1 MTFRER
7 GKTFADKAFKENEKV
22 CANAYN
28 GTDGGRAV
36 LENADPF
43 FDEIICE
50 QPLKHHALNEF
61 QKI

>member
-1 MTFRER
+1 MLTM
-7 GKTFADKAFKENEKV
+7 AA
-22 CANAYN
+22 
-28 GTDGGRAV
+28 DGGRAG